1 MKYSFLI
8 LYFII
13 AQTCWAFPEMSRH
26 GYFNCTSCHL
36 SPAGGG
42 ALTLYGRE
50 LSKELLSTSSVKGEQ
65 YFAYNAIPALSKS
78 DKILLGAYIRG
89 LQVLRENDQVNEA
102 RTILMQADAEAA
114 YNDKSW
120 AILGTVG
127 RQEVRNG
134 LESRGH
140 FFSRRHYVLGRFDK
154 HQNIRLG
161 KFLKSY
167 GLDDPNHYM
176 FIRNA
181 LNFSYDTESYNVEYS
196 YLAENFNAYLTVI
209 TNLKTDDYLRNDEN
223 GLAFNGS
230 LKFDKSKLGLSLFHG
245 TNARQRRM
253 LGGLWGIGTFTKQ
266 FFLMSEL
273 DFQAVMTKLT
283 RTHTNGT
290 VMSHRLNYEVYKGII
305 PFLSFDQKYLNFSN
319 KNSELHSIGLGAR
332 LFPRPHFEITG
343 AVQREARIANSSKD
357 TLYWLMGQLYL

>member
-1 MKYSFLI
+1 MKFFFVFIFTFSFN
-8 LYFII
+8 
-13 AQTCWAFPEMSRH
+13 AWGFPEMSRH

-65 YFAYNAIPALSKS
+65 YFAYNAIPSLSKS
-78 DKILLGAYIRG
+78 DKVLLAAYIRG

-114 YNDKSW
+114 YNEKHW

-127 RQEVRNG
+127 RQEVRSG

-140 FFSRRHYVLGRFDK
+140 VFSRRHYILGRFDK
-154 HQNIRLG
+154 HQNLRLG

-176 FIRNA
+176 FVRNA
-181 LNFSYDTESYNVEYS
+181 LNFSYDTESYNAEYS
-196 YLAENFNAYLTVI
+196 YLAENFNTYLTIV
-209 TNLKTDDYLRNDEN
+209 TDLKTDDYFRNDER
-223 GLAFNGS
+223 GIAFNGS
-230 LKFDKSKLGLSLFHG
+230 LKLDKSKIGLSLYHG

-253 LGGLWGIGTFTKQ
+253 VGGLWGIGAFTKQ
-266 FFLMSEL
+266 FFLMSEI
-273 DFQAVMTKLT
+273 DFQSAVTKAN
-283 RTHTNGT
+283 HANTNGA
-290 VMSHRLNYEVYKGII
+290 VMSHRFNYEVYKGII
-305 PFLSFDQKYLNFSN
+305 PFLSFDQKYLNFKN

-332 LFPRPHFEITG
+332 KR
-343 AVQREARIANSSKD
+343 K
-357 TLYWLMGQLYL
+357 